1 MKTTLE
7 LLRGCSEEL
16 RMKIVT
22 QAYKDWH
29 RHRFHNFML
38 MKYSSLHMMI
48 DDAFSWEN
56 SNEGRAFW
64 SSMEYEQLNLN

>member
-16 RMKIVT
+16 RMKIVS

-29 RHRFHNFML
+29 RNRFHDWML

-48 DDAFSWEN
+48 DDAFSWES
-56 SNEGRAFW
+56 SNEGRDFW